1 MIKKFN
7 IVILIST
14 LCIITFS
21 SCNKESTLPIQNEN
35 QNSTNEL
42 KSLVSQVKFWNDSIV
57 SNKTNGVDSENNIKS
72 FSLGPDD
79 ITPPSIDWDKA
90 FINFDSN
97 NIKSVTIP
105 LSMNY
110 INGEKL
116 QLVATKNK
124 NSINGYLIKILPDSI
139 YFSKQVD
146 IYDYKNF
153 SGSITIY
160 NLKGVRLKK
169 EIFKQGIVSKYAFN
183 SKTSQS
189 NQTTF
194 DTEPPCYSCDL
205 LTVVVYNTKRS
216 SFGLFYIFNYQN
228 IQVDGSDG
236 SGASGAGGEG
246 GVYVGGDETPVEPYI
261 ILNNIT
267 DPCLKKLIESLQNSN
282 KLTNSIG
289 AILQNV
295 FGKNERLNLTFNQD
309 NNLTNTNGE
318 RLNGKSIPPDNGN
331 YEIKLNA
338 LSLSKYSQERQT
350 LTIMHEILH
359 SYFWAAYGN
368 LVTPN
373 QHTRMLNEYI
383 EEMASSLE
391 DLYPQLS
398 ENHDVT
404 IALCFDNLETSVG
417 LADKQINP
425 IVFENAINDD
435 KYKKIGL
442 YLTNWKS
449 IAEKAIY
456 NNDMSTL
463 GTKSPC
469 TY

>member
-14 LCIITFS
+14 LFIITFS

-42 KSLVSQVKFWNDSIV
+42 KTLVSQVKFWHDSVV
-57 SNKTNGVDSENNIKS
+57 SNKVKGVIAENNVKS

-79 ITPPSIDWDKA
+79 ITPPVIDFDKA
-90 FINFDSN
+90 YKNFDTVEKKGVSIPLEFDPITGN
-97 NIKSVTIP
+97 YLQFVTSIEKNKVIGYIVRTIP
-105 LSMNY
+105 
-110 INGEKL
+110 
-116 QLVATKNK
+116 
-124 NSINGYLIKILPDSI
+124 DSS
-139 YFSKQVD
+139 YRKKHLN
-146 IYDYKNF
+146 IYDYTNFTGLIIVYNIKGKFLNKIKFNEGATQISNSVSQNNIEKIKSFDDLQTVTVTGYRKKKRTYLVINQNF
-153 SGSITIY
+153 SYDMDYG
-160 NLKGVRLKK
+160 G
-169 EIFKQGIVSKYAFN
+169 GGGG
-183 SKTSQS
+183 
-189 NQTTF
+189 
-194 DTEPPCYSCDL
+194 DW
-205 LTVVVYNTKRS
+205 VVV
-216 SFGLFYIFNYQN
+216 
-228 IQVDGSDG
+228 
-236 SGASGAGGEG
+236 GGN
-246 GVYVGGDETPVEPYI
+246 ETPIESYI

-267 DPCLKKLIESLQNSN
+267 DPCLKKLIENLQNSN

-309 NNLTNTNGE
+309 NNLNNNGV

-425 IVFENAINDD
+425 TVFENAINDD

>member
-1 MIKKFN
+1 M
-7 IVILIST
+7 
-14 LCIITFS
+14 
-21 SCNKESTLPIQNEN
+21 
-35 QNSTNEL
+35 
-42 KSLVSQVKFWNDSIV
+42 
-57 SNKTNGVDSENNIKS
+57 
-72 FSLGPDD
+72 
-79 ITPPSIDWDKA
+79 
-90 FINFDSN
+90 
-97 NIKSVTIP
+97 
-105 LSMNY
+105 
-110 INGEKL
+110 
-116 QLVATKNK
+116 
-124 NSINGYLIKILPDSI
+124 
-139 YFSKQVD
+139 
-146 IYDYKNF
+146 DY
-153 SGSITIY
+153 G
-160 NLKGVRLKK
+160 G
-169 EIFKQGIVSKYAFN
+169 GGGW
-183 SKTSQS
+183 
-189 NQTTF
+189 
-194 DTEPPCYSCDL
+194 
-205 LTVVVYNTKRS
+205 VV
-216 SFGLFYIFNYQN
+216 
-228 IQVDGSDG
+228 
-236 SGASGAGGEG
+236 
-246 GVYVGGDETPVEPYI
+246 VGGDETPIEPYI

-267 DPCLKKLIESLQNSN
+267 DPCLKKLIENLQNSN

-309 NNLTNTNGE
+309 NNLNNNGV

-425 IVFENAINDD
+425 TVFENAINDD

-449 IAEKAIY
+449 IAEKVIY

>member
-1 MIKKFN
+1 
-7 IVILIST
+7 
-14 LCIITFS
+14 
-21 SCNKESTLPIQNEN
+21 LPIQNDN
-35 QNSTNEL
+35 QTSTNEL
-42 KSLVSQVKFWNDSIV
+42 KSLVSQVKFWHDSIIN
-57 SNKTNGVDSENNIKS
+57 NKTKGVNSENNVKS

-79 ITPPSIDWDKA
+79 IMPPVIDFDKA
-90 FINFDSN
+90 YKNFDTVEKKGVSIPLEFDPITGN
-97 NIKSVTIP
+97 YLQFVTSIEKNKVTGYIVRTIP
-105 LSMNY
+105 DSSY
-110 INGEKL
+110 RKKH
-116 QLVATKNK
+116 KN
-124 NSINGYLIKILPDSI
+124 
-139 YFSKQVD
+139 
-146 IYDYKNF
+146 IYDYTNF
-153 SGSITIY
+153 TGQII
-160 NLKGVRLKK
+160 
-169 EIFKQGIVSKYAFN
+169 
-183 SKTSQS
+183 
-189 NQTTF
+189 
-194 DTEPPCYSCDL
+194 
-205 LTVVVYNTKRS
+205 VYNIKGKFINKIKFNEGATQISNSVSLINTEKIKSFDDLQEVTVTGYRKKKRTYLKINQ
-216 SFGLFYIFNYQN
+216 SFSYDMDY
-228 IQVDGSDG
+228 
-236 SGASGAGGEG
+236 GGG
-246 GVYVGGDETPVEPYI
+246 GGWVIVGGDETPIEPYI

-267 DPCLKKLIESLQNSN
+267 DPCLKKLIENLQNSN

-309 NNLTNTNGE
+309 NNLNNNGV

-425 IVFENAINDD
+425 TVFENAINDD

>member
-7 IVILIST
+7 IVILVSI
-14 LCIITFS
+14 LFFIALS
-21 SCNKESTLPIQNEN
+21 SCNKESTLPIQNDN
-35 QNSTNEL
+35 QISTSEL
-42 KSLVSQVKFWNDSIV
+42 KSLVSQVKFWHDSIV
-57 SNKTNGVDSENNIKS
+57 SNKTRSINVENNVKS

-79 ITPPSIDWDKA
+79 IIPPSIDFDKA
-90 FINFDSN
+90 YKNFDTVEKKGISIPLEFDLITGN
-97 NIKSVTIP
+97 YLQFVTSIEKNKISGFIVRTIP
-105 LSMNY
+105 DSSY
-110 INGEKL
+110 RVKH
-116 QLVATKNK
+116 KN
-124 NSINGYLIKILPDSI
+124 
-139 YFSKQVD
+139 
-146 IYDYKNF
+146 IYDYTNFTGAIIVYDIKGKFLNKIKFNEGVTQIANSLSLINIEKIKSFDDLQTVTVTGYRKKKRTYLVINQNF
-153 SGSITIY
+153 SYDMDYG
-160 NLKGVRLKK
+160 G
-169 EIFKQGIVSKYAFN
+169 GGGG
-183 SKTSQS
+183 
-189 NQTTF
+189 
-194 DTEPPCYSCDL
+194 DW
-205 LTVVVYNTKRS
+205 VVV
-216 SFGLFYIFNYQN
+216 
-228 IQVDGSDG
+228 
-236 SGASGAGGEG
+236 E
-246 GVYVGGDETPVEPYI
+246 GDETPIEPYI

-267 DPCLKKLIESLQNSN
+267 DPCLKKLIENLQNSN

-309 NNLTNTNGE
+309 NNLNNNGV

-338 LSLSKYSQERQT
+338 LSLSQYSQERQT

-425 IVFENAINDD
+425 TVFENAINDD

>member
-7 IVILIST
+7 IVILVSVLFFIA
-14 LCIITFS
+14 LS
-21 SCNKESTLPIQNEN
+21 SCNKESTLSIQNDN
-35 QNSTNEL
+35 QISTSEL
-42 KSLVSQVKFWNDSIV
+42 KSLVSQVKFWHDSVV
-57 SNKTNGVDSENNIKS
+57 SNNVKGGNAENNVKS
-72 FSLGPDD
+72 FSLGPED
-79 ITPPSIDWDKA
+79 ITPPVIDFNKA
-90 FINFDSN
+90 YKNFDTVEKKGVSIPLEFDPITGN
-97 NIKSVTIP
+97 YLQIVTSIEKNKVIGYIVRTIP
-105 LSMNY
+105 DSSY
-110 INGEKL
+110 RVKH
-116 QLVATKNK
+116 KN
-124 NSINGYLIKILPDSI
+124 
-139 YFSKQVD
+139 
-146 IYDYKNF
+146 IYDYTNFTGVIIVYNIKGKFLNKIKFNEGVTQIANSISQNNIEKIKSFDDLQTVTVTGYRKKKRTYLVINQNF
-153 SGSITIY
+153 SYDMDYG
-160 NLKGVRLKK
+160 G
-169 EIFKQGIVSKYAFN
+169 GGGG
-183 SKTSQS
+183 
-189 NQTTF
+189 
-194 DTEPPCYSCDL
+194 DW
-205 LTVVVYNTKRS
+205 VV
-216 SFGLFYIFNYQN
+216 
-228 IQVDGSDG
+228 
-236 SGASGAGGEG
+236 
-246 GVYVGGDETPVEPYI
+246 VGGDETPVEPYI

-309 NNLTNTNGE
+309 NNLNNNGV

-425 IVFENAINDD
+425 TVFENAINDD

-442 YLTNWKS
+442 NLTNWQS
-449 IAEKAIY
+449 IAEKAKY
-456 NNDMSTL
+456 NNDMSIL

-469 TY
+469 NY

>member
-1 MIKKFN
+1 MIKNLK
-7 IVILIST
+7 ISILVSALFFIA
-14 LCIITFS
+14 LS
-21 SCNKESTLPIQNEN
+21 SCNKESTLPIQNDN
-35 QNSTNEL
+35 QISTSEL
-42 KSLVSQVKFWNDSIV
+42 KSLVSQVKFWHDSIV
-57 SNKTNGVDSENNIKS
+57 SNKTRSINVENNVKS

-79 ITPPSIDWDKA
+79 IIPPSIDFDKA
-90 FINFDSN
+90 YKNFDTVEKKGISIPLEFDLITGN
-97 NIKSVTIP
+97 YLQFVTSIEKNKISGFIVRTIP
-105 LSMNY
+105 DSSY
-110 INGEKL
+110 RVKH
-116 QLVATKNK
+116 KN
-124 NSINGYLIKILPDSI
+124 
-139 YFSKQVD
+139 
-146 IYDYKNF
+146 IYDYTNF
-153 SGSITIY
+153 TGLII
-160 NLKGVRLKK
+160 
-169 EIFKQGIVSKYAFN
+169 
-183 SKTSQS
+183 
-189 NQTTF
+189 
-194 DTEPPCYSCDL
+194 
-205 LTVVVYNTKRS
+205 VYNIKGKFLNKIKFNEGATQISNSVSLINTEKIKSFDDLQEVTVTGYRKKKRTYLKINQ
-216 SFGLFYIFNYQN
+216 SFSYDMDY
-228 IQVDGSDG
+228 
-236 SGASGAGGEG
+236 GGG
-246 GVYVGGDETPVEPYI
+246 GGWVVVGGDETPIEPYI

-267 DPCLKKLIESLQNSN
+267 DPCLKKLIENLQNSN

-309 NNLTNTNGE
+309 NNLNNNGV

-425 IVFENAINDD
+425 TVFENAINDD

>member
-1 MIKKFN
+1 M
-7 IVILIST
+7 
-14 LCIITFS
+14 ITFS

-42 KSLVSQVKFWNDSIV
+42 KSLVSQVKFWHDSII
-57 SNKTNGVDSENNIKS
+57 SNKVKGVIAENNVKS

-79 ITPPSIDWDKA
+79 ITPPEIDFDKA
-90 FINFDSN
+90 YKNFDTVEKKGVSIPLEFDPITGN
-97 NIKSVTIP
+97 YLQFVTSIEKNKVTGYIVRTIP
-105 LSMNY
+105 DSSY
-110 INGEKL
+110 RK
-116 QLVATKNK
+116 KNK
-124 NSINGYLIKILPDSI
+124 N
-139 YFSKQVD
+139 
-146 IYDYKNF
+146 IYDYTNF
-153 SGSITIY
+153 TGVIIIY
-160 NLKGVRLKK
+160 NIKGKFLNKIKFNEGATQISNSVSQNDMEKIKSFDDLQEVTVTGYRKKKRTYLK
-169 EIFKQGIVSKYAFN
+169 IN
-183 SKTSQS
+183 QS
-189 NQTTF
+189 F
-194 DTEPPCYSCDL
+194 SYDMDY
-205 LTVVVYNTKRS
+205 
-216 SFGLFYIFNYQN
+216 
-228 IQVDGSDG
+228 
-236 SGASGAGGEG
+236 GGG
-246 GVYVGGDETPVEPYI
+246 GGWAVVGGDETPIEPYI

-267 DPCLKKLIESLQNSN
+267 DPCLKKLIENLQNSN

-309 NNLTNTNGE
+309 NNLNNNGV

-425 IVFENAINDD
+425 TVFENAINDD

>member
-7 IVILIST
+7 IVILVSVLFFIA
-14 LCIITFS
+14 LS
-21 SCNKESTLPIQNEN
+21 SCNKESTLSIQNDN
-35 QNSTNEL
+35 QISTSEL
-42 KSLVSQVKFWNDSIV
+42 KSLVSQVKFWHDSIV
-57 SNKTNGVDSENNIKS
+57 SNKTRSVNAENNVKS

-79 ITPPSIDWDKA
+79 IIPPSIDFDKA
-90 FINFDSN
+90 YKNFDTVEKKGVSIPLEFDLITGN
-97 NIKSVTIP
+97 YLQFVTSIEKNKISGFIVRTIP
-105 LSMNY
+105 DSSY
-110 INGEKL
+110 RVKH
-116 QLVATKNK
+116 KN
-124 NSINGYLIKILPDSI
+124 
-139 YFSKQVD
+139 
-146 IYDYKNF
+146 IYDYTNFTGVIIVYNIKGKFLNKIKFNEGVTQIANSISQNNIEKIKSFDDLQTVTVTGYRKKKRTYLVINQNF
-153 SGSITIY
+153 SYDMDYG
-160 NLKGVRLKK
+160 G
-169 EIFKQGIVSKYAFN
+169 GGGG
-183 SKTSQS
+183 
-189 NQTTF
+189 
-194 DTEPPCYSCDL
+194 DW
-205 LTVVVYNTKRS
+205 VV
-216 SFGLFYIFNYQN
+216 
-228 IQVDGSDG
+228 
-236 SGASGAGGEG
+236 
-246 GVYVGGDETPVEPYI
+246 VGGDETPVEPYI

-309 NNLTNTNGE
+309 NNLNNNGV

-425 IVFENAINDD
+425 TVFENAINDD

-442 YLTNWKS
+442 NLTNWQS
-449 IAEKAIY
+449 IAEKAKY
-456 NNDMSTL
+456 NNDMSIL

-469 TY
+469 NY

>member
-1 MIKKFN
+1 MIKIFN

-14 LCIITFS
+14 LFIITFS

-42 KSLVSQVKFWNDSIV
+42 KSLVSQVKFWHESIV
-57 SNKTNGVDSENNIKS
+57 SNKSKGVNSENNIKS

-79 ITPPSIDWDKA
+79 ITPPVIDFDKA
-90 FINFDSN
+90 YKNFDTVEKKGVSIPLEFDPITGN
-97 NIKSVTIP
+97 YLQFVTSIEKNKVTGYIVRTIP
-105 LSMNY
+105 DSSY
-110 INGEKL
+110 RKKH
-116 QLVATKNK
+116 KN
-124 NSINGYLIKILPDSI
+124 
-139 YFSKQVD
+139 
-146 IYDYKNF
+146 IYDYTNF
-153 SGSITIY
+153 TGLII
-160 NLKGVRLKK
+160 
-169 EIFKQGIVSKYAFN
+169 
-183 SKTSQS
+183 
-189 NQTTF
+189 
-194 DTEPPCYSCDL
+194 
-205 LTVVVYNTKRS
+205 VYNIKGKFLNKIKFNEGATQISNSVSLINTEKIKSFDDLQEVTVTGYRKKKRTYLKINQ
-216 SFGLFYIFNYQN
+216 SFSYDMDY
-228 IQVDGSDG
+228 
-236 SGASGAGGEG
+236 GGG
-246 GVYVGGDETPVEPYI
+246 GGWVVVGGDETPIEPYI

-267 DPCLKKLIESLQNSN
+267 DPCLKKLIENLQNSN

-309 NNLTNTNGE
+309 NNLNNNGV

-425 IVFENAINDD
+425 TVFENAINDD

-449 IAEKAIY
+449 IAEKVIY

>member
-1 MIKKFN
+1 MIKNLKITILVSAIFF
-7 IVILIST
+7 IVL
-14 LCIITFS
+14 S
-21 SCNKESTLPIQNEN
+21 SCNKESTLPIQNDN
-35 QNSTNEL
+35 QTSTNEL
-42 KSLVSQVKFWNDSIV
+42 KSLVSQVKFWHDSIV
-57 SNKTNGVDSENNIKS
+57 SNKSKGVNSENNVKS

-79 ITPPSIDWDKA
+79 ITPSSIDWDKA
-90 FINFDSN
+90 YKNFDTVEKKGVSIPLEFDPITGN
-97 NIKSVTIP
+97 YLQFVTSIKKNKVIGYIVRTIP
-105 LSMNY
+105 
-110 INGEKL
+110 
-116 QLVATKNK
+116 
-124 NSINGYLIKILPDSI
+124 DSS
-139 YFSKQVD
+139 YRKKHQN
-146 IYDYKNF
+146 IYDYTNFTGLIIVYNIKGKFINKIKFNEGVTQITNSVSQNNIEKIKSFDDLQTVTVTGYRKKKRTYLVINQNF
-153 SGSITIY
+153 SYDMDG
-160 NLKGVRLKK
+160 G
-169 EIFKQGIVSKYAFN
+169 GGGW
-183 SKTSQS
+183 
-189 NQTTF
+189 
-194 DTEPPCYSCDL
+194 
-205 LTVVVYNTKRS
+205 VV
-216 SFGLFYIFNYQN
+216 
-228 IQVDGSDG
+228 
-236 SGASGAGGEG
+236 
-246 GVYVGGDETPVEPYI
+246 VGGDETPIEPYI

-267 DPCLKKLIESLQNSN
+267 DPCLKKLIENLQNSN

-309 NNLTNTNGE
+309 NNLNNNGE
-318 RLNGKSIPPDNGN
+318 RLNGKSIPPVNGN

-425 IVFENAINDD
+425 TVFENAINDD